1 MELFE
6 SAKFNDTI
14 LQKPEFSHKNSTT
27 IYFHTLRHDKPKDH
41 ANKV

>member
-1 MELFE
+1 MRLYKT
-6 SAKFNDTI
+6 ARLNKTI
-14 LQKPEFSHKNSTT
+14 LQIPNISNKNSTT